1 MIIEDANEESYF
13 INPRNVIYVKQREL
27 FWKILL
33 INGEVIL
40 TKNREG
46 AMAIVNKIKSYG

>member
-1 MIIEDANEESYF
+1 MIIEDANDESYF
-13 INPRNVIYVKQREL
+13 INPRNVIYVKQREH

-33 INGEVIL
+33 INGEIIM

-46 AMAIVNKIKSYG
+46 AMAIVNKIREYA